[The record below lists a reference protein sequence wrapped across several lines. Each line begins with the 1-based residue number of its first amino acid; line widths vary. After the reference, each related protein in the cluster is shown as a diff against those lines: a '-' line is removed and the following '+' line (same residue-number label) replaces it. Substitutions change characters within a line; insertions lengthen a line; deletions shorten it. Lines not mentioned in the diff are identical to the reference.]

1 MNVGAMNKLNLERG
15 YLILADISGYNAF
28 ITGTEFDHAQE
39 IIHDLLEYLVNQ
51 LRPIL
56 TLVQIEG
63 DAVFAYTPA
72 NKLLRGE
79 TLFELIENT
88 YFAFKSQLTSIKRH
102 HICDCAACQNVNTL
116 DLKFFVHFGE
126 YIEQSIEDHHG
137 LLGFAPMV
145 VRNREWKEP
154 VARSAGWH
162 GYALFTED
170 SLSNLNLK
178 PDGLEAVEMSVNPM
192 KTFGLNLQARYEKML
207 ETRQVVVSPEMADA
221 SLSSCL
227 ESPPPIVW
235 EWFNDPGRRNQWWES
250 FTRWTE
256 RFRPD
261 GRTGP
266 GAINHCDHGIGH
278 MLETVLDWRPFDY
291 FTVEMR
297 ITPGRFV
304 VMQTI
309 NLEAKSRGTTDV
321 KVYYRL
327 QNPRLRW
334 MAGPFCKFVA
344 WFFNLEIGRLK
355 RILVNQ

>member
-1 MNVGAMNKLNLERG
+1 MNKSNLEHG

-28 ITGTEFDHAQE
+28 VAGTEFDHAQE
-39 IIHDLLEYLVNQ
+39 IIHDLLEFMVNQ

-88 YFAFKSQLTSIKRH
+88 YTAFKTQLTSIKRH
-102 HICDCAACQNVNTL
+102 RTCGCAACQNVSTL

-154 VARSAGWH
+154 VAKSAGWH

-178 PDGLEAVEMSVNPM
+178 TEALEAIEMSASPV
-192 KTFGLNLQARYEKML
+192 KTFGLNLQDRYENML
-207 ETRQVVVSPEMADA
+207 KARHIVVSPEMADA
-221 SLSSCL
+221 RLMSSI

-235 EWFNDPGRRNQWWES
+235 EWLNDPGRRNQWWES
-250 FTRWTE
+250 YIRWTE
-256 RFRPD
+256 RLRPD

-266 GAINHCDHGIGH
+266 GAINHCDHGIGDL
-278 MLETVLDWRPFDY
+278 LETVLDWRPFEY

-297 ITPGRFV
+297 ITPGRFII
-304 VMQTI
+304 MQTV
-309 NLEAKSRGTTDV
+309 NLEAKSQGTTDV
-321 KVYYRL
+321 RMYYRL
-327 QNPRLRW
+327 ENPCLRW

-344 WFFNLEIGRLK
+344 WFHNLEIGRLK
-355 RILVNQ
+355 RILVDQ